1 MSSASAH
8 RPRAVFFVSDGT
20 AITAETLGSA
30 LLVSFPGV
38 ALDRHTLPFVDS
50 IEAAAEAVARI
61 AAAGETASTDAPPL
75 VFTTIRDRAVRQRV
89 AAAPAIVID
98 LLGGHL
104 REVEAALGV
113 TAQPGRGTVHSL
125 GDLDRYH
132 DRMWAIEYAIE
143 HDDGQ
148 SLRALDRAQV
158 ILIAPSRCGKTPT
171 SMYLAL
177 QHGVVVANY
186 PLTDDDLPDGGVPTD
201 DVPRPLRPYVDRL
214 FGLTA
219 NPQRLSQVR
228 AARRPESEYS
238 SLAQCSREVRW
249 AEDLYRRH
257 GVPYLDSTD
266 RSVEEM
272 AAVILS
278 TLRRRQA
285 SADAPDHKNSTSP
298 TRHPAGTD
306 DRSTS

>member
-1 MSSASAH
+1 MSSTPA
-8 RPRAVFFVSDGT
+8 RTVFFVSDGT

-30 LLVSFPGV
+30 LLVSFPTV
-38 ALDRHTLPFVDS
+38 PLERHTIPFVDTPD
-50 IEAAAEAVARI
+50 AAADAVATI
-61 AAAGETASTDAPPL
+61 SAAGGRSADAPPL
-75 VFTTIRDRAVRQRV
+75 VFTTIRDLAVRQRV

-98 LLGGHL
+98 LLGGPL

-113 TAQPGRGTVHSL
+113 SAQPGRGTVHSL

-132 DRMWAIEYAIE
+132 ERMWAIEYAIE

-177 QHGVVVANY
+177 QHGIVVANY
-186 PLTDDDLPDGGVPTD
+186 PLTDDDRAADPAGTRLPA
-201 DVPRPLRPYVDRL
+201 PLRSHRSRL

-228 AARRPESEYS
+228 AARRPDSGYAS
-238 SLAQCSREVRW
+238 VAQCAREVRW
-249 AEDLYRRH
+249 AETLYHQH
-257 GVPYLDSTD
+257 GVPHLDSTD

-272 AAVILS
+272 AAVILA
-278 TLRRRQA
+278 TIRRRA
-285 SADAPDHKNSTSP
+285 
-298 TRHPAGTD
+298 TD
-306 DRSTS
+306 PEGARR

>member
-1 MSSASAH
+1 MGDSAAAP
-8 RPRAVFFVSDGT
+8 RRAVYFVSDGT

-30 LLVSFPGV
+30 LLVSFPTV
-38 ALDRHTLPFVDS
+38 PLDRHTIPFVDTP
-50 IEAAAEAVARI
+50 EAAAEAVATI
-61 AAAGETASTDAPPL
+61 AATVTDRARSDAPPL
-75 VFTTIRDRAVRQRV
+75 VFTTIRDLAIRQRV

-113 TAQPGRGTVHSL
+113 SAQPGRGTVHSL

-132 DRMWAIEYAIE
+132 ERMWAIEYAIE

-186 PLTDDDLPDGGVPTD
+186 PLTDDDLTADPTGALL
-201 DVPRPLRPYVDRL
+201 PAPLRAHAARL

-228 AARRPESEYS
+228 SARRPDSVYAS
-238 SLAQCSREVRW
+238 VAQCTREVRW
-249 AEDLYRRH
+249 AEGLYRQH
-257 GVPYLDSTD
+257 GIPHLDSTD

-272 AAVILS
+272 AAVILAAM
-278 TLRRRQA
+278 RRRITPSEGA
-285 SADAPDHKNSTSP
+285 E
-298 TRHPAGTD
+298 R
-306 DRSTS
+306 

>member
-1 MSSASAH
+1 MSTITAAA
-8 RPRAVFFVSDGT
+8 RPVFFVSDGT

-38 ALDRHTLPFVDS
+38 PLDRHTIPFVDTAD
-50 IEAAAEAVARI
+50 AAAEAVATI
-61 AAAGETASTDAPPL
+61 TDAAHAATRDAPPL
-75 VFTTIRDRAVRQRV
+75 VFTTIRDLVVRQRV

-113 TAQPGRGTVHSL
+113 SAQPGRGTVHSL

-177 QHGVVVANY
+177 QHGIVVANY
-186 PLTDDDLPDGGVPTD
+186 PLTDDDLPEGRLPSDEL
-201 DVPRPLRPYVDRL
+201 PRPLRPYADRL

-219 NPQRLSQVR
+219 NPQRLAQVR
-228 AARRPESEYS
+228 AARRPESTYS
-238 SLAQCSREVRW
+238 SLAQCTREVRW

-257 GVPYLDSTD
+257 GVPSLDSTD

-272 AAVILS
+272 AAVILAS
-278 TLRRRQA
+278 LRRRTA
-285 SADAPDHKNSTSP
+285 SEREGAP
-298 TRHPAGTD
+298 R
-306 DRSTS
+306 

>member
-1 MSSASAH
+1 MSSASAPS
-8 RPRAVFFVSDGT
+8 PRSVFFVSDGT

-30 LLVSFPGV
+30 LLVSFPV
-38 ALDRHTLPFVDS
+38 VRLDRHTIPFVDS
-50 IEAAAEAVARI
+50 VEAAAEAI
-61 AAAGETASTDAPPL
+61 ATISAATTDAPPL
-75 VFTTIRDRAVRQRV
+75 VFTTIRDLAVRQRV

-113 TAQPGRGTVHSL
+113 SAQPGRGTVHSL

-177 QHGVVVANY
+177 QHGIVVANY
-186 PLTDDDLPDGGVPTD
+186 PLTDDDLPEGGMPSD
-201 DVPRPLRPYVDRL
+201 DLPSPLRPYAERL

-228 AARRPESEYS
+228 AARRPESTYS
-238 SLAQCSREVRW
+238 SLSQCSREVRW

-272 AAVILS
+272 AAVILAS
-278 TLRRRQA
+278 LRRRG
-285 SADAPDHKNSTSP
+285 
-298 TRHPAGTD
+298 AGAEQ
-306 DRSTS
+306 RSTP

>member
-1 MSSASAH
+1 MVTHSTPA
-8 RPRAVFFVSDGT
+8 RAVFFVSDGT

-30 LLVSFPGV
+30 LLVSFPSV
-38 ALDRHTLPFVDS
+38 PLERHTIPFVDS
-50 IEAAAEAVARI
+50 PAAAAEAVALITAARGRAPT
-61 AAAGETASTDAPPL
+61 AAAPDAPPL
-75 VFTTIRDRAVRQRV
+75 VFSTIRDLALRQQV

-113 TAQPGRGTVHSL
+113 SAQPGRGTVHSL

-132 DRMWAIEYAIE
+132 ERMWAIEYAIE

-158 ILIAPSRCGKTPT
+158 VLIAPSRCGKTPT

-186 PLTDDDLPDGGVPTD
+186 PLTDDDLRADPTGAQL
-201 DVPRPLRPYVDRL
+201 PHPLRPHAARL

-228 AARRPESEYS
+228 SARRPDSAYAS
-238 SLAQCSREVRW
+238 VAQCTREVRW
-249 AEDLYRRH
+249 AEALYARH
-257 GVPYLDSTD
+257 GIPHLDSTD

-272 AAVILS
+272 AAVILA
-278 TLRRRQA
+278 TLRRR
-285 SADAPDHKNSTSP
+285 STDEEALS
-298 TRHPAGTD
+298 
-306 DRSTS
+306 

>member
-1 MSSASAH
+1 MSSASIAAP
-8 RPRAVFFVSDGT
+8 RPVFFISDGT

-38 ALDRHTLPFVDS
+38 QIVRHTIPFVDDTA
-50 IEAAAEAVARI
+50 AAAEAVATV
-61 AAAGETASTDAPPL
+61 AATTTTTTHAPPPL
-75 VFTTIRDRAVRQRV
+75 VFTTIRDLAVRQIV

-113 TAQPGRGTVHSL
+113 SAQPGRGTVHSL
-125 GDLDRYH
+125 GDLDQYH
-132 DRMWAIEYAIE
+132 ERMWAIEYAIE

-158 ILIAPSRCGKTPT
+158 IIIAPSRCGKTPT

-186 PLTDDDLPDGGVPTD
+186 PLTDDDLPVGGKPTGQL
-201 DVPRPLRPYVDRL
+201 PAPLRPHADRL

-228 AARRPESEYS
+228 DARRPGSPYA
-238 SLAQCSREVRW
+238 SLAQCTREVRW
-249 AEDLYRRH
+249 AENLYRHH
-257 GVPYLDSTD
+257 GIPHLDSTD

-272 AAVILS
+272 AAVIL
-278 TLRRRQA
+278 TTMRRRGLT
-285 SADAPDHKNSTSP
+285 APEGAPS
-298 TRHPAGTD
+298 
-306 DRSTS
+306 

>member
-1 MSSASAH
+1 MGSASIPA
-8 RPRAVFFVSDGT
+8 PRAVFFVSDGT

-38 ALDRHTLPFVDS
+38 PLDRHTIPFVDS
-50 IEAAAEAVARI
+50 AAAAAEAVATI
-61 AAAGETASTDAPPL
+61 AATTGNSTTDAPPL
-75 VFTTIRDRAVRQRV
+75 VFTTLRDLAVRQRV

-113 TAQPGRGTVHSL
+113 SAQPGRGTVHSL

-186 PLTDDDLPDGGVPTD
+186 PLTDDDLPSGGAPSD
-201 DVPRPLRPYVDRL
+201 DLPRPLRPHADRL

-219 NPQRLSQVR
+219 NPQRLSEVR
-228 AARRPESEYS
+228 AARRPGSTYS

-249 AEDLYRRH
+249 ADDLYRRH

-272 AAVILS
+272 AAVILA
-278 TLRRRQA
+278 TLRRRE
-285 SADAPDHKNSTSP
+285 
-298 TRHPAGTD
+298 AGAD

>member
-1 MSSASAH
+1 MGMASDLSA
-8 RPRAVFFVSDGT
+8 RAVFFVSDGT

-38 ALDRHTLPFVDS
+38 PLDRHTIPFVDS
-50 IEAAAEAVARI
+50 AAAAAEAVATI
-61 AAAGETASTDAPPL
+61 AAATTTDAPPL
-75 VFTTIRDRAVRQRV
+75 VFTTIRDLAVRQRV

-113 TAQPGRGTVHSL
+113 SAQPGRGTVHSL

-132 DRMWAIEYAIE
+132 ERMWAIEYAIE

-186 PLTDDDLPDGGVPTD
+186 PLTDDDLPGEGVPSD
-201 DVPRPLRPYVDRL
+201 DLPRSLRPHADRL

-219 NPQRLSQVR
+219 NPQRLSEVR
-228 AARRPESEYS
+228 AARRPGSTYS
-238 SLAQCSREVRW
+238 SLAQCSREVRR
-249 AEDLYRRH
+249 AETLYRRH

-272 AAVILS
+272 AAVILA
-278 TLRRRQA
+278 TLRRRE
-285 SADAPDHKNSTSP
+285 
-298 TRHPAGTD
+298 AGTD

>member
-1 MSSASAH
+1 MSAASA
-8 RPRAVFFVSDGT
+8 PRAVFFVSDGT

-38 ALDRHTLPFVDS
+38 ELARHTIPFVDDL
-50 IEAAAEAVARI
+50 
-61 AAAGETASTDAPPL
+61 AAAGEAVATISAATTDAPPL
-75 VFTTIRDRAVRQRV
+75 VFSTIRDLAVRQIV

-104 REVEAALGV
+104 REVEAALGA

-132 DRMWAIEYAIE
+132 ERMWAIEYAIE

-158 ILIAPSRCGKTPT
+158 VLIAPSRCGKTPT

-186 PLTDDDLPDGGVPTD
+186 PLTDDDLPAPGAPVDQLPA
-201 DVPRPLRPYVDRL
+201 PLRPHVDRL

-228 AARRPESEYS
+228 DARRPGSPYA
-238 SLAQCSREVRW
+238 SLAQCTREVRW
-249 AEDLYRRH
+249 AENLYRRH
-257 GVPYLDSTD
+257 GIPSLDSTD

-272 AAVILS
+272 AAVIIT
-278 TLRRRQA
+278 TLRRRAA
-285 SADAPDHKNSTSP
+285 SAPEGAQP
-298 TRHPAGTD
+298 
-306 DRSTS
+306 

>member
-1 MSSASAH
+1 MSTITAAA
-8 RPRAVFFVSDGT
+8 RPVFFVSDGT

-38 ALDRHTLPFVDS
+38 PLDRHTIPFVDTAD
-50 IEAAAEAVARI
+50 AAAEAVATI
-61 AAAGETASTDAPPL
+61 TDAAHAATRDAPPL
-75 VFTTIRDRAVRQRV
+75 VFTTIRDLVVRQRV

-113 TAQPGRGTVHSL
+113 SAQPGRGTVHSL

-177 QHGVVVANY
+177 QHGIVVANY
-186 PLTDDDLPDGGVPTD
+186 PLTDDDLPEGRLPSDEL
-201 DVPRPLRPYVDRL
+201 PRPLRPFANRL

-219 NPQRLSQVR
+219 NPQRLAQVR
-228 AARRPESEYS
+228 AARRPESTYS
-238 SLAQCSREVRW
+238 SLAQCTREVRW

-257 GVPYLDSTD
+257 GVPSLDSTD

-272 AAVILS
+272 AAVILAN
-278 TLRRRQA
+278 LRRRTA
-285 SADAPDHKNSTSP
+285 SDTEGAP
-298 TRHPAGTD
+298 R
-306 DRSTS
+306 

>member
-1 MSSASAH
+1 MGSASVST
-8 RPRAVFFVSDGT
+8 PRAVFFVSDGT

-50 IEAAAEAVARI
+50 VEAAGEAVARI
-61 AAAGETASTDAPPL
+61 AAVAMSASTDAPPL
-75 VFTTIRDRAVRQRV
+75 VFTTIRDLAVRQRV

-113 TAQPGRGTVHSL
+113 SAQPGRGTVHSL

-148 SLRALDRAQV
+148 SLRALDRAHV

-201 DVPRPLRPYVDRL
+201 DLPRPLRPYADRL

-228 AARRPESEYS
+228 AARRPESAYS

-257 GVPYLDSTD
+257 DVPYLDSTD

-272 AAVILS
+272 AAVILA
-278 TLRRRQA
+278 TLRRREA
-285 SADAPDHKNSTSP
+285 NADQPGREAGTAPP
-298 TRHPAGTD
+298 RHPAGTER
-306 DRSTS
+306 RSTS

>member
-1 MSSASAH
+1 MSAASA
-8 RPRAVFFVSDGT
+8 PRAVFFVSDGT

-38 ALDRHTLPFVDS
+38 ALVRHTIPFVDDLA
-50 IEAAAEAVARI
+50 AAAEAVATI
-61 AAAGETASTDAPPL
+61 AAATTDAPPL
-75 VFTTIRDRAVRQRV
+75 VFSTIRDLAVRQVV

-104 REVEAALGV
+104 REVEAALGAS
-113 TAQPGRGTVHSL
+113 AQPGRGTVHSL

-132 DRMWAIEYAIE
+132 ERMWAIEYAIE

-186 PLTDDDLPDGGVPTD
+186 PLTDDDLPDAGGAPDQLPV
-201 DVPRPLRPYVDRL
+201 PLRAHADRL

-228 AARRPESEYS
+228 EARRPGSGYA
-238 SLAQCSREVRW
+238 SLAQCMREVRW
-249 AEDLYRRH
+249 AESLYRRH
-257 GVPYLDSTD
+257 GIPYLDSTD

-272 AAVILS
+272 AAVITT
-278 TLRRRQA
+278 TLRRRAA
-285 SADAPDHKNSTSP
+285 SAPEGARP
-298 TRHPAGTD
+298 
-306 DRSTS
+306 

>member
-1 MSSASAH
+1 MSNSAATP
-8 RPRAVFFVSDGT
+8 RRAVYFVSDGT

-30 LLVSFPGV
+30 LLVNFPSV
-38 ALDRHTLPFVDS
+38 PLDRHTIPFVDTP
-50 IEAAAEAVARI
+50 EAATEAVATI
-61 AAAGETASTDAPPL
+61 AAATTDAPPL
-75 VFTTIRDRAVRQRV
+75 VFTTIRDLDIRQRV

-113 TAQPGRGTVHSL
+113 SAQPGRGTVHSL

-186 PLTDDDLPDGGVPTD
+186 PLTDDDLDADPAGGQLPA
-201 DVPRPLRPYVDRL
+201 PLRPHRDRL

-228 AARRPESEYS
+228 SARRPDSAYAS
-238 SLAQCSREVRW
+238 VAQCTREVRW
-249 AEDLYRRH
+249 AETLYRHH
-257 GVPYLDSTD
+257 GVPHLDSTD

-272 AAVILS
+272 AAVILA
-278 TLRRRQA
+278 TMRRRIA
-285 SADAPDHKNSTSP
+285 
-298 TRHPAGTD
+298 HPEGAEK
-306 DRSTS
+306 

>member
-1 MSSASAH
+1 MSTSAT

-30 LLVSFPGV
+30 LLVGFPAV
-38 ALDRHTLPFVDS
+38 PLDRHTIPFVDTP
-50 IEAAAEAVARI
+50 EAAGEAIATI
-61 AAAGETASTDAPPL
+61 AAAAHAAAPDAPPL
-75 VFTTIRDRAVRQRV
+75 VFSTIRDLALRQRV
-89 AAAPAIVID
+89 AAAPAVVID

-113 TAQPGRGTVHSL
+113 SAQPGRGTVHSL

-132 DRMWAIEYAIE
+132 ERMWAIEYAIE

-186 PLTDDDLPDGGVPTD
+186 PLTDDDLAADPTGGQLPA
-201 DVPRPLRPYVDRL
+201 PLRPHAALL

-228 AARRPESEYS
+228 AARRPDSAYA
-238 SLAQCSREVRW
+238 SLAQCTREVRW
-249 AEDLYRRH
+249 AETLYRQH
-257 GVPYLDSTD
+257 DVPHLDSTD

-272 AAVILS
+272 AAVILA
-278 TLRRRQA
+278 TLRRRA
-285 SADAPDHKNSTSP
+285 ADPEGAA
-298 TRHPAGTD
+298 R
-306 DRSTS
+306 

>member
-1 MSSASAH
+1 MGIASAPA
-8 RPRAVFFVSDGT
+8 PRSVFFVSDGT

-30 LLVSFPGV
+30 LLVGFPIV
-38 ALDRHTLPFVDS
+38 RLDRHTIPFVDNLD
-50 IEAAAEAVARI
+50 AAAEAVETI
-61 AAAGETASTDAPPL
+61 TAATTDAPPL
-75 VFTTIRDRAVRQRV
+75 VFTTIRDVAVREHI

-104 REVEAALGV
+104 REVEAALNV
-113 TAQPGRGTVHSL
+113 QSQPSHGTVHSL

-158 ILIAPSRCGKTPT
+158 IIIAPSRCGKTPT
-171 SMYLAL
+171 SMYLAV
-177 QHGVVVANY
+177 QQGIVVANY
-186 PLTDDDLPDGGVPTD
+186 PLTDDDLPARGAPSDEL
-201 DVPRPLRPYVDRL
+201 PRPLRPYADRL

-228 AARRPESEYS
+228 AARRPESTYS
-238 SLAQCSREVRW
+238 SLAQCTREVRW
-249 AEDLYRRH
+249 AEALYRHH
-257 GVPYLDSTD
+257 GIPSLDSTD

-272 AAVILS
+272 AALIIAN
-278 TLRRRQA
+278 LRRRHVVTERTGGPTPSQREGA
-285 SADAPDHKNSTSP
+285 S
-298 TRHPAGTD
+298 R
-306 DRSTS
+306 

>member
-1 MSSASAH
+1 MGTSATPP
-8 RPRAVFFVSDGT
+8 RRAVFFVSDGT

-30 LLVSFPGV
+30 LLVSFPSV
-38 ALDRHTLPFVDS
+38 PLDRHTIPFVDTP
-50 IEAAAEAVARI
+50 EAATEALAAI
-61 AAAGETASTDAPPL
+61 AAAADTSTTDAPPL
-75 VFTTIRDRAVRQRV
+75 VFSTIRDLGIRQRI

-113 TAQPGRGTVHSL
+113 SAQPGRGTVHSL

-132 DRMWAIEYAIE
+132 ERMWAIEYAIE

-186 PLTDDDLPDGGVPTD
+186 PLTDDDLTADPSGASLPAV
-201 DVPRPLRPYVDRL
+201 LRPHRDRL

-228 AARRPESEYS
+228 SARRPDSTYAS
-238 SLAQCSREVRW
+238 VAQCTREVRW
-249 AEDLYRRH
+249 AETLYRHH
-257 GVPYLDSTD
+257 GVPHLDSTD

-272 AAVILS
+272 AAVIL
-278 TLRRRQA
+278 TAMRRRITPSEGA
-285 SADAPDHKNSTSP
+285 E
-298 TRHPAGTD
+298 R
-306 DRSTS
+306 

>member
-1 MSSASAH
+1 MSTASAAA
-8 RPRAVFFVSDGT
+8 RPVFFVSDGT

-38 ALDRHTLPFVDS
+38 NLDRHTIPFVDTA
-50 IEAAAEAVARI
+50 EAATEAVATI
-61 AAAGETASTDAPPL
+61 TDAAHSATTDAPPL
-75 VFTTIRDRAVRQRV
+75 VFTTIRDLAVRQRV

-113 TAQPGRGTVHSL
+113 SAQPGRGTVHSL

-186 PLTDDDLPDGGVPTD
+186 PLTDDDLPQGGLPSD
-201 DVPRPLRPYVDRL
+201 ELPRPLRPYADRL

-219 NPQRLSQVR
+219 NPQRLAQVR
-228 AARRPESEYS
+228 AARRPESTYS
-238 SLAQCSREVRW
+238 SLAQCTREVRW

-257 GVPYLDSTD
+257 GVPSLDSTD

-272 AAVILS
+272 AAVILAS
-278 TLRRRQA
+278 LRRRTA
-285 SADAPDHKNSTSP
+285 SEKEGAP
-298 TRHPAGTD
+298 R
-306 DRSTS
+306 

>member
-1 MSSASAH
+1 MRSASLSP
-8 RPRAVFFVSDGT
+8 RRAVFFVSDGT
-20 AITAETLGSA
+20 AISAETLGNA
-30 LLVSFPGV
+30 VLVGFPDV
-38 ALDRHTLPFVDS
+38 QLERHTMPFVDS
-50 IEAAAEAVARI
+50 AESAAETVETI
-61 AAAGETASTDAPPL
+61 AAAPGDAPAL
-75 VFTTIRDRAVRQRV
+75 VFTTIRDIAVRAQV

-98 LLGGHL
+98 LLGGHV
-104 REVEAALGV
+104 REVETALGV
-113 TAQPGRGTVHSL
+113 SAQPGHGTVHSL
-125 GDLDRYH
+125 GDLDQYH

-186 PLTDDDLPDGGVPTD
+186 PLTDDDLPEGGVPSD
-201 DVPRPLRPYVDRL
+201 ELPRPLRPYADRL

-228 AARRPESEYS
+228 AARRPGSTYS
-238 SLAQCSREVRW
+238 SLTQCSREVRW
-249 AEDLYRRH
+249 ADDLYRRH
-257 GVPYLDSTD
+257 GIPSLDSTD

-272 AAVILS
+272 AAVILAS
-278 TLRRRQA
+278 MRRR
-285 SADAPDHKNSTSP
+285 N
-298 TRHPAGTD
+298 AGAN

>member
-1 MSSASAH
+1 MSSTAATATRS
-8 RPRAVFFVSDGT
+8 VFFVSDGT

-38 ALDRHTLPFVDS
+38 QLDRHTIPFVDS
-50 IEAAAEAVARI
+50 IEAAIEAI
-61 AAAGETASTDAPPL
+61 ATISSSTTDAPAL
-75 VFTTIRDRAVRQRV
+75 VFTTIRDLAVRQRV

-113 TAQPGRGTVHSL
+113 SAQPGHGTVHSL

-186 PLTDDDLPDGGVPTD
+186 PLTDDDLPEGGMPSEEL
-201 DVPRPLRPYVDRL
+201 PRPLRPYADRL

-219 NPQRLSQVR
+219 NPQRLAQVR
-228 AARRPESEYS
+228 AARRPESTYS
-238 SLAQCSREVRW
+238 SLSQCSREVRW
-249 AEDLYRRH
+249 AEDLYRHH

-278 TLRRRQA
+278 NLRRRE
-285 SADAPDHKNSTSP
+285 ADAEK
-298 TRHPAGTD
+298 
-306 DRSTS
+306 RSTV

>member
-1 MSSASAH
+1 MSTATAAA
-8 RPRAVFFVSDGT
+8 RPVFFVSDGT

-38 ALDRHTLPFVDS
+38 PLDRHTIPFVDTADAATEAVTT
-50 IEAAAEAVARI
+50 ITEAAH
-61 AAAGETASTDAPPL
+61 AATRDAPPL
-75 VFTTIRDRAVRQRV
+75 VFTTIRDLAVRQRV

-104 REVEAALGV
+104 REVEVALGV
-113 TAQPGRGTVHSL
+113 SAQPGRGTVHSL

-177 QHGVVVANY
+177 QHGIVVANY
-186 PLTDDDLPDGGVPTD
+186 PLTDDDLPEGRLPSDEL
-201 DVPRPLRPYVDRL
+201 PRPLRPYADRL

-219 NPQRLSQVR
+219 NPQRLAQVR
-228 AARRPESEYS
+228 AARRPESTYS
-238 SLAQCSREVRW
+238 SLAQCTREVRW

-257 GVPYLDSTD
+257 GVPSLDSTD

-272 AAVILS
+272 AAVILAS
-278 TLRRRQA
+278 LRRRTA
-285 SADAPDHKNSTSP
+285 SEREGAP
-298 TRHPAGTD
+298 R
-306 DRSTS
+306 

>member
-1 MSSASAH
+1 VSTASAPA
-8 RPRAVFFVSDGT
+8 RTPARRRVYFVSDGT

-38 ALDRHTLPFVDS
+38 GLDRHTIPFVDS
-50 IEAAAEAVARI
+50 VEAAGEAVATI
-61 AAAGETASTDAPPL
+61 AATTTDAPPL
-75 VFTTIRDRAVRQRV
+75 VFTTIRDLTVRQRV

-113 TAQPGRGTVHSL
+113 SAQPGRGTVHSL

-186 PLTDDDLPDGGVPTD
+186 PLTDDDLPEGGLPSD
-201 DVPRPLRPYVDRL
+201 DLPRPLRPYADRL

-228 AARRPESEYS
+228 AARRPESTYS
-238 SLAQCSREVRW
+238 SLSQCTREVRW

-257 GVPYLDSTD
+257 RVPYLDSTD

-272 AAVILS
+272 AAVILAS
-278 TLRRRQA
+278 MRRRE
-285 SADAPDHKNSTSP
+285 
-298 TRHPAGTD
+298 AGAD
-306 DRSTS
+306 DRSTP

>member
-1 MSSASAH
+1 MRSHSA
-8 RPRAVFFVSDGT
+8 RTPRTVFFISDGT

-38 ALDRHTLPFVDS
+38 PLDRHTIPFVDS
-50 IEAAAEAVARI
+50 ADAATEAVAAI
-61 AAAGETASTDAPPL
+61 AAATTTDAPPL
-75 VFTTIRDRAVRQRV
+75 VFTTIRDLAVRQRV

-113 TAQPGRGTVHSL
+113 SAQPGRGTVHSL

-171 SMYLAL
+171 AMYLAL

-186 PLTDDDLPDGGVPTD
+186 PLTDDDLPEGGLPTD
-201 DVPRPLRPYVDRL
+201 ELPRPLRPYADRL

-219 NPQRLSQVR
+219 NPQRLAQVR
-228 AARRPESEYS
+228 AARRPGSTYS

-249 AEDLYRRH
+249 ADDLYRRH
-257 GVPYLDSTD
+257 GVPFLDSTD

-272 AAVILS
+272 AAVILAS
-278 TLRRRQA
+278 MRRRE
-285 SADAPDHKNSTSP
+285 ADSERKSST
-298 TRHPAGTD
+298 
-306 DRSTS
+306 

>member
-1 MSSASAH
+1 MSTTTAAA
-8 RPRAVFFVSDGT
+8 RPVFFVSDGT

-38 ALDRHTLPFVDS
+38 PLDRHTIPFVDTAD
-50 IEAAAEAVARI
+50 AAAEAVATI
-61 AAAGETASTDAPPL
+61 TDAAHAATRDAPPL
-75 VFTTIRDRAVRQRV
+75 VFTTIRDLAVRQRV

-113 TAQPGRGTVHSL
+113 SAQPGRGTVHSL

-177 QHGVVVANY
+177 QHGIVVANY
-186 PLTDDDLPDGGVPTD
+186 PLTDDDLPEGRLPSDEL
-201 DVPRPLRPYVDRL
+201 PRPLRPYANRL

-219 NPQRLSQVR
+219 NPQRLAQVR
-228 AARRPESEYS
+228 AARRPESSYS
-238 SLAQCSREVRW
+238 SLAQCTREVRW

-257 GVPYLDSTD
+257 GVPSLDSTD

-272 AAVILS
+272 AAVILAN
-278 TLRRRQA
+278 LRRRTA
-285 SADAPDHKNSTSP
+285 SDTEGAP
-298 TRHPAGTD
+298 R
-306 DRSTS
+306 

>member
-1 MSSASAH
+1 MGSASVPA
-8 RPRAVFFVSDGT
+8 RRVFFVSDGT

-38 ALDRHTLPFVDS
+38 GLDRHTIPFVDS
-50 IEAAAEAVARI
+50 VEAAADAVATI
-61 AAAGETASTDAPPL
+61 AASTTDAPPL
-75 VFTTIRDRAVRQRV
+75 VFTTIRDLAVRQLV
-89 AAAPAIVID
+89 TAAPAIVID

-113 TAQPGRGTVHSL
+113 SAQPGRGTVHSL

-186 PLTDDDLPDGGVPTD
+186 PLTDDDLPAGGVPSD
-201 DVPRPLRPYVDRL
+201 DLPRPLRPHADRL

-219 NPQRLSQVR
+219 NPQRLSEVR
-228 AARRPESEYS
+228 AARRPGSTYA
-238 SLAQCSREVRW
+238 SLAQCSRELRW

-257 GVPYLDSTD
+257 DVPYLDSTD

-285 SADAPDHKNSTSP
+285 
-298 TRHPAGTD
+298 GTD

>member
-1 MSSASAH
+1 MNRAAAVA
-8 RPRAVFFVSDGT
+8 RPVFFVSDGT

-38 ALDRHTLPFVDS
+38 HLDRHTIPFIDS
-50 IEAAAEAVARI
+50 AEAATEAITMI
-61 AAAGETASTDAPPL
+61 ADAANSPTTDAPPL
-75 VFTTIRDRAVRQRV
+75 VFTTIRDLAVRQRV

-113 TAQPGRGTVHSL
+113 SAQPGRGTVHSL

-177 QHGVVVANY
+177 QHGIVVANY
-186 PLTDDDLPDGGVPTD
+186 PLTDDDLPQGGLPSD
-201 DVPRPLRPYVDRL
+201 ELPRPLRPYADRL

-228 AARRPESEYS
+228 AARRPESTYS
-238 SLAQCSREVRW
+238 SLAQCTREVRW
-249 AEDLYRRH
+249 AEDLYHRH
-257 GVPYLDSTD
+257 GVPSLDSTD

-272 AAVILS
+272 AAVILAN
-278 TLRRRQA
+278 LRRRTA
-285 SADAPDHKNSTSP
+285 SEREGAP
-298 TRHPAGTD
+298 R
-306 DRSTS
+306 

>member
-1 MSSASAH
+1 MSTAAAAA
-8 RPRAVFFVSDGT
+8 RPVFFVSDGT

-38 ALDRHTLPFVDS
+38 PLDRHTIPFVDTAD
-50 IEAAAEAVARI
+50 AAAEAVATI
-61 AAAGETASTDAPPL
+61 TDAAHAAATDAPPL
-75 VFTTIRDRAVRQRV
+75 VFTTIRDLAVRQRV

-113 TAQPGRGTVHSL
+113 SAQPGRGTVHSL

-177 QHGVVVANY
+177 QHGIVVANY
-186 PLTDDDLPDGGVPTD
+186 PLTDDDLPEGRLPSD
-201 DVPRPLRPYVDRL
+201 DLPRPLRPYADRL

-219 NPQRLSQVR
+219 NPQRLAQVR
-228 AARRPESEYS
+228 AARRPESTYS
-238 SLAQCSREVRW
+238 SLAQCTREVRW

-257 GVPYLDSTD
+257 GVPSLDSTD

-272 AAVILS
+272 AAVILAS
-278 TLRRRQA
+278 LRRRTA
-285 SADAPDHKNSTSP
+285 SEREGAQ
-298 TRHPAGTD
+298 R
-306 DRSTS
+306 